1 MIKLN
6 WFTKKLYRK
15 KVIGLIKNNKDE
27 FLIDQLV
34 DYGKNDW
41 NFPGGGVNKGETEE
55 NALLRELGEEL
66 GTDKFKILNKSKN
79 TVTYNWPLKVIIRR
93 CINNN
98 GFWLGQTQR
107 HFLVQFLGNYD
118 DIKPD
123 LIEIRK
129 IKWVKRSEFKK
140 YLNFT
145 DQFKLTE
152 EQLNNQL

>member
-1 MIKLN
+1 MTINNLLSS
-6 WFTKKLYRK
+6 LYRK

-34 DYGKNDW
+34 DYGNNDW
-41 NFPGGGVNKGETEE
+41 NFPGGGVDKDETEE
-55 NALLRELGEEL
+55 KALLRELGEEL

-107 HFLVQFLGNYD
+107 HFLVQFLGNHN
-118 DIKPD
+118 DIKSDPV
-123 LIEIRK
+123 EIKK
-129 IKWVKRSEFKK
+129 IKWVKK
-140 YLNFT
+140 YLK
-145 DQFKLTE
+145 FK
-152 EQLNNQL
+152 NQLIQTEKELYQFNII